1 MKKRTIFT
9 IIGVILLLF
18 VLKNVLSGQ
27 KAPVVA
33 PVTTREAKIVK
44 TQIVTKSSF
53 SEQVHVTGRVG
64 ADRET
69 IVSTQ

>member
-9 IIGVILLLF
+9 LIGAIILVL

-27 KAPVVA
+27 KVVVVVPA
-33 PVTTREAKIVK
+33 STREAKIVQ
-44 TQIVTKSSF
+44 TQIVGKSSF
-53 SEQVHVTGRVG
+53 SEQVHVTGRVA

-69 IVSTQ
+69 MVSTQ